1 MKSQTDRQEP
11 KDLALF
17 RTAAVEA
24 AAGPQQGAALIA
36 APPGFWLTAV
46 FLTASAS
53 ALVAL
58 LVFGT
63 YTQRE
68 TVSGYVAVSSGDLRI
83 FPQAAGTVTGLKV
96 SEGQSVAAG
105 APLFSLLASRNAGM
119 PTAANR
125 EILQAVTLERS
136 ALVSQAREQSLYFAA
151 EDVRLKQLV
160 QNMSARL
167 SLLQQQEQL
176 ARQKS
181 NILRRDLERA
191 RVIQTQG
198 HLSRRELDAL
208 EIAALDSELQ
218 WRTASLQLV
227 ALEAERQDASARLAQ
242 LSSLQGTRLAEIAEA
257 SSQLAQ
263 RETAVRATVL
273 QTVVAPV
280 AGRISA
286 LHVSEGQTVLADTLA
301 LSLLPATAQF
311 HAELL
316 VPARSVGML
325 EESARVQLRFDSY
338 PFEKYGVHG
347 ATVERI
353 ARSLLL
359 PGDARLPV
367 AIAEPV
373 YRVRATL
380 DRQHVEVDGSRRALT
395 AGITLKA
402 DILVSERTL
411 LEWILAPVLSAGRRL

>member
-1 MKSQTDRQEP
+1 
-11 KDLALF
+11 
-17 RTAAVEA
+17 
-24 AAGPQQGAALIA
+24 
-36 APPGFWLTAV
+36 
-46 FLTASAS
+46 
-53 ALVAL
+53 
-58 LVFGT
+58 
-63 YTQRE
+63 
-68 TVSGYVAVSSGDLRI
+68 
-83 FPQAAGTVTGLKV
+83 
-96 SEGQSVAAG
+96 
-105 APLFSLLASRNAGM
+105 GM

-136 ALVSQAREQSLYFAA
+136 ALDSQAREQSLYFAA
-151 EDVRLKQLV
+151 EDARLRQLV
-160 QNMSARL
+160 QDMAARL
-167 SLLQQQEQL
+167 SILQQQVQL
-176 ARQKS
+176 TRQKY
-181 NILRRDLERA
+181 NILQRDLEHA
-191 RVIQTQG
+191 RVIQSKG
-198 HLSRRELDAL
+198 HLSRRDLDAL
-208 EIAALDSELQ
+208 EIAALEAELQ
-218 WRTASLQLV
+218 WQNASLQLA
-227 ALEAERQDASARLAQ
+227 ALNAERQDASARLEQ
-242 LSSLQGTRLAEIAEA
+242 LASLRAARLAEIAEA
-257 SSQLAQ
+257 SSRLAQ
-263 RETAVRATVL
+263 RETTVRASVS

-280 AGRISA
+280 DGRVSA
-286 LHVSEGQTVLADTLA
+286 LHISEGQTVLADTLA

-325 EESARVQLRFDSY
+325 DEAARVQLRFDSY

-395 AGITLKA
+395 AGTTLKA

-411 LEWILAPVLSAGRRL
+411 LEWILAPVISAGRRL